1 MGWFFFFLISQNTE
15 SINSFFSPSFELLFI
30 RYLIAGNMIRYI
42 LLIKIKLVI
51 DISIL
56 KL

>member
-15 SINSFFSPSFELLFI
+15 SINSFFSPFELLFI
-30 RYLIAGNMIRYI
+30 SYLIAGNMIRYI

>member
-30 RYLIAGNMIRYI
+30 SYLIAGMIRYI